1 MSLAGAPMQLSPGAV
16 ANSADLLVF
25 LVVGLFAGAHCL
37 GMCGPLVSI
46 YAERVSE
53 HTESR
58 REDTLTLFAVR
69 QHLLFNLGRTAG
81 YAAMGALFGFLGG
94 AVFTS
99 IDAVAPVGDAVRGAT
114 GVLVG
119 LFILAAG
126 FSYMFRGTHASVP
139 DRIAGFSRLFGWVSG
154 HLTGRIDRLAGSPR
168 IVGLGTVHAVLPCP
182 IIYPAY
188 LYAFAIGDPVRGGL
202 SLGVLGLGT
211 IPTLL
216 AYGTVL
222 GTVSPERRAALHR
235 GLGATFL
242 LLGYIPLSHGL
253 MLLGFDVPHLD
264 VPFYQPLA

>member
-1 MSLAGAPMQLSPGAV
+1 MGPAGTPLQLSPDAV
-16 ANSADLLVF
+16 ATSADLLVF

-46 YAERVSE
+46 YAERVTD
-53 HTESR
+53 HADSR
-58 REDTLTLFAVR
+58 REDTLTLFVVR
-69 QHLLFNLGRTAG
+69 QHLLFNLGRAAG
-81 YAAMGALFGFLGG
+81 YAAVGALFGFLGG

-99 IDAVAPVGDAVRGAT
+99 VDALAQVGDAVRGAT
-114 GVLVG
+114 GILVG

-126 FSYMFRGTHASVP
+126 LSYILRGTHASIP
-139 DRIAGFSRLFGWVSG
+139 GRISGGSGLFGWVSG
-154 HLTGRIDRLAGSPR
+154 HLTSRIDRLAGSPR

-216 AYGTVL
+216 AYGTIL
-222 GTVSPERRAALHR
+222 GTVSPDRRASLHR
-235 GLGATFL
+235 ALGATFL

-253 MLLGFDVPHLD
+253 VLLGVDVPHLNL
-264 VPFYQPLA
+264 PFYQPLA